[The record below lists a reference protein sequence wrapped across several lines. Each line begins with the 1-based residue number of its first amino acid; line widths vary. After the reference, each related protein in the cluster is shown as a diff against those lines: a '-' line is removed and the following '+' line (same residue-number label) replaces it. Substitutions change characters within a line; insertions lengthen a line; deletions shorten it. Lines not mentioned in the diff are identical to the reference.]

1 MKSNLALNKA
11 FSNLFQRNIGEN
23 NLLVV
28 VKERLEEML
37 LEDSI
42 DLIIYLFFFPSENTK
57 EQNVNGKF

>member
-23 NLLVV
+23 NLLEV

-42 DLIIYLFFFPSENTK
+42 DLIIYLFFFHQKILKSK
-57 EQNVNGKF
+57 M

>member
-42 DLIIYLFFFPSENTK
+42 DLIIYLFFFHQKILKSK
-57 EQNVNGKF
+57 M